1 MRRCGVLVVAAL
13 LAACGGGGGSGSATS
28 VGSGSGAG
36 SGAVNPA
43 CEGFCANA
51 GTALGVAQ
59 VEGVIARAVA
69 EAQARNARATIAVVD
84 RSNPSSRASVI
95 WSMPGMQPRMISTP
109 NWVEVT
115 SRGASVSANT
125 ESAIW
130 WARRIM
136 KPGRP

>member
-13 LAACGGGGGSGSATS
+13 LGACGGGGGAGSATS
-28 VGSGSGAG
+28 AASGSGAV
-36 SGAVNPA
+36 SPA

-84 RSNPSSRASVI
+84 RVGNVLAV
-95 WSMPGMQPRMISTP
+95 
-109 NWVEVT
+109 
-115 SRGASVSANT
+115 
-125 ESAIW
+125 
-130 WARRIM
+130 
-136 KPGRP
+136 